1 MIPRRTLHSLVGL
14 TLVIGSCAQPVS
26 PGSDAGSDGP
36 AVDLARPQ
44 GDSLPPGT
52 VSFFNRNSCPTG
64 WTALG
69 TAAGRL
75 LVPTLG
81 AVGGGTFVGRPLA
94 SGEDRQHSHPFSA
107 SVTPPQTAFA
117 GSASGTGANLA
128 TADPA
133 NFTGTTSSAST
144 GLPYV
149 QLLVCV
155 KSAAPRPDL
164 PPPPAGMMS
173 FFSNISTCP
182 SGWTQVA
189 VTQGRFLVGLPDQG
203 VAAVTFGG
211 NALASQEDRGHT
223 HPLRGSLTT
232 ISHGLTIAD
241 GSTATGYARNGTYSY
256 VSTTDSTPADLPYL
270 QLLHCQ
276 KN

>member
-1 MIPRRTLHSLVGL
+1 MSPRHTLHALVGL
-14 TLVIGSCAQPVS
+14 ALVIGSCAQPVS
-26 PGSDAGSDGP
+26 PGADAGIDGST
-36 AVDLARPQ
+36 ADLARPP
-44 GDSLPPGT
+44 GDSFPPGA

-64 WTALG
+64 WTPFG

-81 AVGGGTFVGRPLA
+81 SIGGGTTVGRPLTN
-94 SGEDRQHSHPFSA
+94 GEDRQHNHPFNA
-107 SVTPPQTAFA
+107 SVTPPQTGFA
-117 GSASGTGANLA
+117 GLSGTGANLA

-133 NFTGTTSSAST
+133 NFTGTTESAAT

-149 QLLVCV
+149 QLLVCL
-155 KSAAPRPDL
+155 KSAAPLPDL
-164 PPPPAGMMS
+164 PPPPAGMTI
-173 FFSNISTCP
+173 FFSNISACP
-182 SGWTQVA
+182 SGWTQTA
-189 VTQGRFLVGLPDQG
+189 VTQGRVLVGLPDQG

-211 NALASQEDRGHT
+211 SALGSQEERGHT
-223 HPLRGSLTT
+223 HPLHGSLTT
-232 ISHGLTIAD
+232 TSHGLTIAD
-241 GSTATGYARNGTYSY
+241 GSGVTGYARNGTYSY